1 MRDIVSE
8 FLKTNGYT
16 LQADKTME
24 HISEWEDWYQGY
36 VKKFHHY
43 NVYNGV
49 KTVGKD
55 RMSMQMAKRIC
66 EDWANL
72 LLNEKVTITT
82 ESEFSVTLGQIFENN
97 NFIVKGNQLIELM
110 FAFGTAAF
118 VEYLDQDEQV
128 VIDYIRAEM
137 IRPITYDN
145 GIITECA
152 FASPV
157 VVSGDKA
164 FYIQIH
170 KMEDSQYIIENH
182 YVCAESG
189 KELELPDDIEE
200 IVATGYDKPLFQIIT
215 PNIINNIDFD
225 SPMGVSCFANGIDQL
240 KAVDLVYDSYCN
252 EFRLGKKRIIVPTTF
267 AKIQM
272 QEDRTVNPIFDPND
286 TEFYSYQAEDTD
298 PKAIKEI
305 NMDLRAVEHEQAL
318 QRMLDLLS
326 MKCGLGNDRYRFEN
340 GTAKTATEVISEK
353 SELYQNLMKHEIVI
367 KDALIRL
374 VDAIAFLSGAGDQDV
389 SIEFDDSI
397 ITDKE
402 TQRQQDRQDLA
413 AGIMAPEEYRAKWYG
428 ESREEAL
435 KNLPQQA
442 QIIE

>member
-1 MRDIVSE
+1 MKDIVSS
-8 FLKTNGYT
+8 FLRKKGYGVQEDDT
-16 LQADKTME
+16 FGKLD
-24 HISEWEDWYQGY
+24 EWEDWYQGY
-36 VKKFHHY
+36 VKKFHRY

-55 RMSMQMAKRIC
+55 RMSLHMAKRLC

-72 LLNEKVTITT
+72 LLNEKVSITVD
-82 ESEFSVTLGQIFENN
+82 SGFSDRLQEIFTQN
-97 NFIVKGNQLIELM
+97 NFYVKGNQLVEMM

-118 VEYLDQDEQV
+118 VEYLDQDGNV
-128 VIDYIRAEM
+128 IIDYTRAEM
-137 IRPITYDN
+137 IRPISHDN

-157 VVSGDKA
+157 IISGEKS

-170 KMEDSQYIIENH
+170 KRDEKGYIIENH
-182 YVCAESG
+182 YISAKSE
-189 KELELPDDIEE
+189 KELELPDEMQA
-200 IVATGYDKPLFQIIT
+200 VVQTGYGYPLFQVIT
-215 PNIINNIDFD
+215 PNIINNVDYE
-225 SPMGVSCFANGIDQL
+225 SPMGISCFANGIDQL

-252 EFRLGKKRIIVPTTF
+252 EFRLGKKRIIVPTTM
-267 AKIQM
+267 AKIKM
-272 QEDRTVNPIFDPND
+272 QEDGSINPMFDPND
-286 TEFYSYQAEDTD
+286 TEFYSYQTNDTD
-298 PKAIKEI
+298 AKAIKEI
-305 NMDLRAVEHEQAL
+305 NMQLRATEHEQAL

-353 SELYQNLMKHEIVI
+353 SELYQNLMKHEIII
-367 KDALIRL
+367 KDALTKM
-374 VDAIAFLSGAGDQDV
+374 VNAIAFLSGEDEQAV

-402 TQRQQDRQDLA
+402 SQRQQDRQDLA

-428 ESREEAL
+428 ETREEAL

-442 QIIE
+442 EVIE